1 VNPSKHLATFDAE
14 FLREQRTVAT
24 RVVVGSR
31 NPVKIAAVRAVI
43 ERLTTAFDVD
53 GVSVSSGVPDQP
65 WGDEQTIA
73 GARARARSALT
84 VDATAVLA
92 VGLEGGVVDV
102 DGVAVRS
109 CAWCVVVDR
118 AGREGVGGSLAMP
131 LPPAAASALRRGEE
145 LGPLMDRLADRSG
158 TKHGPGAV
166 GLLTNGLIDRQGAYE
181 TLVTYAL
188 VPWIGER
195 FWTTDERD

>member
-1 VNPSKHLATFDAE
+1 MNPSKHLATFDAH
-14 FLREQRTVAT
+14 FLRGDNTSAT

-31 NPVKIAAVRAVI
+31 NPVKVAAVRAVLA
-43 ERLTTAFDVD
+43 RLTVACDVE
-53 GVSVSSGVPDQP
+53 GVLVASGVPDQP

-73 GARARARSALT
+73 GARGRAIAALASDT
-84 VDATAVLA
+84 NAVLG

-131 LPPAAASALRRGEE
+131 LPPAAAAALRAGDE
-145 LGPLMDRLADRSG
+145 LGPLMDRLADRTG

-166 GLLTNGLIDRQGAYE
+166 GLLTNGLIDRQAAYE

-195 FWTTDERD
+195 FWMIDDRR